1 MQPLKIRS
9 IKVNYVLNNIRLLLN
24 VLIPLVIFPYVSRVL
39 GPSGL
44 GKVEFANSIVSY
56 FVLFT
61 TLGIPVYGVRE
72 IARRRDDSI
81 ERSKVVWELT
91 LILIG
96 TMLIGYTAY
105 FILVRLIPALYEN
118 RILYLVI
125 APTVFLSAF
134 NYEWFYT
141 GIEDQLYITIRFIVI
156 KILQIVLIFL
166 CVKRTD
172 DFIIYA
178 GISVGLNGFS
188 AVFNIIRLKK
198 YIHWVPVV
206 QLNIWRHIKPILWIF
221 SSIIAINIYI
231 HLDVTMV
238 GIIAGDTAVGLYTV
252 ANRIIRLV
260 ISFVISL
267 SLVMIPRIENYLKNN
282 DRENYKKYLDISLR
296 FTLILGAPCCFGLIV
311 LAPEIIQLFGGRQYT
326 ESVLAIRLLAP
337 IIIIVGL
344 SNFVGLQILYI
355 NRKEKYYTIAVSIAA
370 IINFI
375 FNFFMIPMFKQ
386 DGAILGTVLAEVI
399 ALVILIVFAWKWL
412 QDTKLFSWNTIQY
425 FIASIVMACVIF
437 FISSMIKNITFNLL
451 ICIPIGLIVYFILL
465 AILREQCTI
474 CFMNKYFRR

>member
-72 IARRRDDSI
+72 IARRRDDSV

-96 TMLIGYTAY
+96 TIFIGYAAY
-105 FILVRLIPALYEN
+105 FILVRFIPSLYDDK
-118 RILYLVI
+118 ILYFII

-141 GIEDQLYITIRFIVI
+141 GIEDQLYITIRFIII
-156 KILQIVLIFL
+156 KTLQLILIFL
-166 CVKRTD
+166 CIKKSD

-178 GISVGLNGFS
+178 GIIVGLNSFAS
-188 AVFNIIRLKK
+188 LFNIIRLKK
-198 YIHWVPVV
+198 YVYFVSLSK
-206 QLNIWRHIKPILWIF
+206 LNIRRHIKAIFYIF
-221 SSIIAINIYI
+221 SFTVASYIYM

-238 GIIAGDTAVGLYTV
+238 GIMVGDTAVGLYTA
-252 ANRIIRLV
+252 ANKIVRIIITV
-260 ISFVISL
+260 VISL
-267 SLVMIPRIENYLKNN
+267 PAIMVPRIENALKHGNI
-282 DRENYKKYLDISLR
+282 DDYKKYLNKSLQ
-296 FTLILGAPCCFGLIV
+296 FILFFSIPFCFGIII
-311 LAPEIIQLFGGRQYT
+311 LAPEIIYLFAGKMYA
-326 ESVLAIRLLAP
+326 ESIFSVRLLAL

-344 SNFVGLQILYI
+344 IEYVGYLILMP
-355 NRKEKYYTIAVSIAA
+355 NRKEKHFAISVTVAA
-370 IINFI
+370 ITNGV
-375 FNFFMIPMFKQ
+375 FNFFLIPIFQ
-386 DGAILGTVLAEVI
+386 QNGAILGTVLAELIV
-399 ALVILIVFAWKWL
+399 LLLQIVFAWKL
-412 QDTKLFSWNTIQY
+412 LKDTELFSRNTIKY
-425 FIASIVMACVIF
+425 FIAGIIMTCSLIYIHNIFKHVILTIIICF
-437 FISSMIKNITFNLL
+437 FSGSMIYIFLL
-451 ICIPIGLIVYFILL
+451 FL
-465 AILREQCTI
+465 LREKTI
-474 CFMNKYFRR
+474 FTFLTKRH